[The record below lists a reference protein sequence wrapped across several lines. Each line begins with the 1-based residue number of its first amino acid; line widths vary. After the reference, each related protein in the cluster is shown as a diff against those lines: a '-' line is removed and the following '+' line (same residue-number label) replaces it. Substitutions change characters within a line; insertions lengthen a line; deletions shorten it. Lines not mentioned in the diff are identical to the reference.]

1 MRRQRYRWQ
10 PLTYLLSPAVAAVGE
25 KTFNLALVA
34 VVALADLELTVPL
47 LLLPKTT
54 P

>member
-1 MRRQRYRWQ
+1 
-10 PLTYLLSPAVAAVGE
+10 LSSPAVAAAGE
-25 KTFNLALVA
+25 KTFNRESVA